1 MGDRRNISLD
11 SRTWGPVPGRG
22 VVGRVV
28 LVDHGLSFTA
38 LHTPRTYVT
47 EGLAPADAR
56 PDVYLVLALLA
67 AGSVSALLLLGVAG
81 IISFA
86 IRYRGAPR
94 P

>member
-1 MGDRRNISLD
+1 MTAAISR
-11 SRTWGPVPGRG
+11 STHAPGVRSPAAAWWAA
-22 VVGRVV
+22 
-28 LVDHGLSFTA
+28 SFA

-67 AGSVSALLLLGVAG
+67 AGSALALLVLGGAG